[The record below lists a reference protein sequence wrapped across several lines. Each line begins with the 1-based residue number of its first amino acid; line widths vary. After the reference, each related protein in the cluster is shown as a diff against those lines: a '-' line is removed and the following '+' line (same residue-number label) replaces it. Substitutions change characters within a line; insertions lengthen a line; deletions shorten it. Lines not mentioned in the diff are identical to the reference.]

1 MNDFF
6 RLILSMSLSGS
17 ILVLF
22 LFAVMPLTRE
32 RFPRAWQYY
41 IWLVV
46 VLRLL
51 IPYSPDVSLVGSLFD
66 KAGEVFS
73 QQTIS
78 SIPAAADAETAE
90 NRVEQAPASGSKE
103 QTISHQPVEKADN
116 YLKYAWMVWIS
127 GVFLG
132 FVFKA
137 LQYRSFMSYIRG
149 SSYIIGYGEVSSV
162 FRQVADELRIKK
174 KIPLYRS
181 SLIESPMV
189 IGIIRP
195 VIVIPENFLEPDSLG
210 YVFRHELIHYKR
222 CDLWYKWLVQFTAC
236 IHWFNPLVHI
246 MSRRINKLCE
256 FSCDEAVSGRL
267 NTAEKKEYCS
277 TIIKAAAFGSAYRGN
292 IVSATLFEEK
302 KYLKE
307 RMCGI
312 LRCEKKSVRSLVLS
326 AVLAVALCCIAVFLG
341 AVSAGGSGEN
351 PLEGPAVNTGAALK
365 KVIIDP
371 GHGGNDPGV
380 VYSDYNNDNP
390 IEINEKEQTLKIAS
404 LLRDMLEESG
414 IDVELTRQEDKKVT
428 LEERMKLAEDF
439 NASLFVSI
447 HLNAGPDRT
456 KRGTLT
462 MYNSI
467 ENTQVS
473 GTAIEKSAQTVH
485 YKLVDKLSTEDAGV
499 AKMPESLK
507 YSKLEM
513 PALIV
518 DLAFMTNESDRRII
532 MAEDFEIKAA
542 KALHEGI
549 LSALDQM

>member
-46 VLRLL
+46 ILRLL
-51 IPYSPDVSLVGSLFD
+51 IPYSPDVSLMGSLFD
-66 KAGEVFS
+66 EAEAVFS
-73 QQTIS
+73 QQAVNFV
-78 SIPAAADAETAE
+78 PAAAGAETAE
-90 NRVEQAPASGSKE
+90 NKVEQAPVSVIKDQA
-103 QTISHQPVEKADN
+103 ISRQPVEEADN
-116 YLKYAWMVWIS
+116 YLKYIWMVWSI
-127 GVFLG
+127 GAFLG
-132 FVFKA
+132 FVSKA
-137 LQYRSFMSYIRG
+137 FRYGSFMSHIRKN
-149 SSYIIGYGEVSSV
+149 SYIVEAGEVYSI
-162 FRQVADELRIKK
+162 FRQVMNELCLKK

-181 SLIESPMV
+181 ELIESPML
-189 IGIIRP
+189 IGLMRP
-195 VIVIPENFLEPDSLG
+195 AAVIPENFPESGLD

-222 CDLWYKWLVQFTAC
+222 CDIWYKWLVQLTAC
-236 IHWFNPLVHI
+236 IHWFNPLVHV
-246 MSRRINKLCE
+246 MSRRINELCE
-256 FSCDEAVSGRL
+256 FSCDEAVSGGL
-267 NTAEKKEYCS
+267 NAAEKAEYCS
-277 TIIKAAAFGSAYRGN
+277 TIIEAAAFGSTLRGN
-292 IVSATLFEEK
+292 IIPLTLCEEK
-302 KYLKE
+302 KHLKE
-307 RMCGI
+307 RMCAI
-312 LRCEKKSVRSLVLS
+312 LRYEKKSRGSLVLS
-326 AVLAVALCCIAVFLG
+326 AALAVALCSMAVFLG
-341 AVSAGGSGEN
+341 AVSTGGLREN
-351 PLEGPAVNTGAALK
+351 PLEGPALNTGAALK

-371 GHGGNDPGV
+371 GHGGNDTGM
-380 VYSDYNNDNP
+380 VYSDYNDGNH

-462 MYNSI
+462 MYNSL
-467 ENTQVS
+467 ENAPAAQR
-473 GTAIEKSAQTVH
+473 IHEKLT
-485 YKLVDKLSTEDAGV
+485 DKLGTKDAGV

-507 YSKLEM
+507 YNKLEM

-518 DLAFMTNESDRRII
+518 ELAFMTNESDRRII
-532 MAEDFEIKAA
+532 MAEGFELKAA
-542 KALHEGI
+542 KALQEGI
-549 LSALDQM
+549 LSALEQM